1 MGRGEE
7 GALRDAARRTR
18 GGGRAGGAHLERAL
32 RARLAGE
39 SPPGGLKVGVVGESP
54 PRGRIACCGMR
65 ARLLLQTSARAA
77 PRSSTCRRR
86 RRALKDERCTRE
98 GCRAPRAQQRAR
110 ALRTHREA
118 REACRGLRP
127 PASAASAEVDLEG
140 TIPDEQALFWWL
152 TRLSFLG
159 GQRQLQAGQASLKRS
174 LMRVVLLTFFTQR
187 TPEGIS
193 NTSGPPK
200 QFTCLR

>member
-1 MGRGEE
+1 MSPPPTRSRSCKRPAKGNVGARVRCVGRGEE

-86 RRALKDERCTRE
+86 RRALKDERCARE

-118 REACRGLRP
+118 LEACRGLRP
-127 PASAASAEVDLEG
+127 PASAATALRALERRG
-140 TIPDEQALFWWL
+140 QSCAPKSQDGVVGGWWWVAAGEFSGR
-152 TRLSFLG
+152 RLP
-159 GQRQLQAGQASLKRS
+159 Q
-174 LMRVVLLTFFTQR
+174 
-187 TPEGIS
+187 
-193 NTSGPPK
+193 
-200 QFTCLR
+200 